1 MENNNGKGIF
11 YGVIGVATLIVA
23 IIGATFAYFSATT
36 ISGQYVTGTAATAG
50 LSVNVTRLTGFSAGE
65 VGKNASTA
73 SYVMVPQLD
82 ATLDKAIIGADN
94 TNDNTNN
101 PVACIDS
108 NGSLVCTIYKI
119 TVANTGSSAIDIS
132 GSIAFYTGKSDQLT
146 ANQDKDGTVVQDDNS
161 SVMNHLK
168 WARLEDPTDEDGVN
182 NAGSLIPTKLLN
194 YATDTT
200 YKTMRPVAL
209 VGTGYTNTSATPY
222 LYGRTVTE
230 DANDLYGSDY
240 TNNMTATAAQAAWI
254 TSHTA
259 HTDIIDPTDD
269 LTRAGKVWT
278 TTASTTP
285 GSIHLQA
292 AGTTIDANADGV
304 KDDTATFYIVVWISE
319 NLATQNEV
327 DKGTFVGQVTFNS
340 AGGSGATST
349 FTEVA
354 TNQAP
359 ESGE

>member
-36 ISGQYVTGTAATAG
+36 ISGKYVTGTAATAG

-65 VGKNASTA
+65 VGKNETNA
-73 SYVMVPQLD
+73 SYIMVPQLD
-82 ATLDKAIIGADN
+82 ATLDKAVVGSDN
-94 TNDNTNN
+94 TDDSLDNPT
-101 PVACIDS
+101 ACIDS

-119 TVANTGSSAIDIS
+119 TVSNTGSSAIDIS
-132 GSIAFYTGKSDQLT
+132 GSIAFYTGKSDALT
-146 ANQDKDGTVVQDDNS
+146 PNADKDGTAVVDDAS

-168 WARLEDPTDEDGVN
+168 WARLANPTTTEGAVN
-182 NAGSLIPTKLLN
+182 NAGSLIPTKLLD

-200 YKTMRPVAL
+200 YQSMRPVAL
-209 VGTGYTNTSATPY
+209 VGTGYAKTDATPY
-222 LYGRTVTE
+222 LYGRTVATE
-230 DANDLYGSDY
+230 ANDLYGADY
-240 TNNMTATAAQAAWI
+240 TNGMTSTAAEAAWI

-278 TTASTTP
+278 TTAGTTP

-292 AGTTIDANADGV
+292 AGSTVDADADGV

-354 TNQAP
+354 ANGV
-359 ESGE
+359 EG